1 MNHQDTT
8 GKRSVCVC
16 ARVYCVVLLYVVRDM
31 VCVCVCVC
39 QRVVVPDPRS
49 SVGGMLFVLLF

>member
-1 MNHQDTT
+1 M
-8 GKRSVCVC
+8 CVC
-16 ARVYCVVLLYVVRDM
+16 ARVYCVVLLHVVRDM
-31 VCVCVCVC
+31 VCVCVC